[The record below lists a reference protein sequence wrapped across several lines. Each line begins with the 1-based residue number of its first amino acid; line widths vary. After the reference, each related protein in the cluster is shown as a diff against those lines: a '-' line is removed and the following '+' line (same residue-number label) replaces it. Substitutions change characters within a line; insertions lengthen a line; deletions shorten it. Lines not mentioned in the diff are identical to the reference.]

1 MKKLA
6 KANGV
11 AEKTTMNIN
20 GNLAIDIN
28 EDILFDYPTGVEKVE
43 KEIKTNPK
51 VLYKITKRA
60 IDIIGAIIGI
70 ILLIPTTILI
80 YIARKILKEDQGPLF
95 YEQLRYGKNGKI
107 FRLYK
112 FRSMCINADKKL
124 KEYLDNNEDAKNEFE
139 KTHKLQKDPRI
150 TKLGNFLRKTSL
162 DELPQFWNV
171 LKGDMSLI
179 GPRPERPLFVEKF
192 KEEIPRYMIKHQ
204 VRPGITG
211 WAQVNGFRGD
221 TSIRSRIEHD
231 LYYIENW
238 SLGLDIKILFLTFF
252 KGFVNKNAY

>member
-1 MKKLA
+1 MKRLA

-28 EDILFDYPTGVEKVE
+28 EDILFDYPTGVDKVE
-43 KEIKTNPK
+43 KEIKTNKK

-70 ILLIPTTILI
+70 ILLIPTIILV

-95 YEQLRYGKNGKI
+95 YKQLRYGKDGKI

-162 DELPQFWNV
+162 DELPQMINI
-171 LKGDMSLI
+171 LKGEMSFV
-179 GPRPERPLFVEKF
+179 GPRPVISEEVEEYGVNKDKF
-192 KEEIPRYMIKHQ
+192 LS
-204 VRPGITG
+204 VTPGLTG
-211 WAQVNGFRGD
+211 YWQVNG
-221 TSIRSRIEHD
+221 RSNTTYEERMLME
-231 LYYIENW
+231 LYYVENC
-238 SLGLDIKILFLTFF
+238 SLWLDTKIFF
-252 KGFVNKNAY
+252 KTFITVFKKEGAI

>member
-1 MKKLA
+1 MKRLA

-28 EDILFDYPTGVEKVE
+28 EDILFDYPTGVDKVE
-43 KEIKTNPK
+43 KEIKTNKK

-70 ILLIPTTILI
+70 ILLIPTIILV

-95 YEQLRYGKNGKI
+95 YKQLRYGKNGKI

-162 DELPQFWNV
+162 DELPQMMNI
-171 LKGDMSLI
+171 LKGEMSFV
-179 GPRPERPLFVEKF
+179 GPRPVISEEVEEYGVNKDKF
-192 KEEIPRYMIKHQ
+192 LS
-204 VRPGITG
+204 VTPGLTG
-211 WAQVNGFRGD
+211 YWQVNG
-221 TSIRSRIEHD
+221 RSNTTYEERMLME
-231 LYYIENW
+231 LYYVENC
-238 SLGLDIKILFLTFF
+238 SLWLDTKIFF
-252 KGFVNKNAY
+252 KTFITVFKKEGAI

>member
-1 MKKLA
+1 MKRLA

-28 EDILFDYPTGVEKVE
+28 EDILFDYPTGVDKVE
-43 KEIKTNPK
+43 KEIKTNKK

-70 ILLIPTTILI
+70 ILLIPTIILV

-162 DELPQFWNV
+162 DELPQMINI
-171 LKGDMSLI
+171 LKGEMSFV
-179 GPRPERPLFVEKF
+179 GPRPVISEEVEEYGVNKDKF
-192 KEEIPRYMIKHQ
+192 LS
-204 VRPGITG
+204 VTPGLTG
-211 WAQVNGFRGD
+211 YWQVNG
-221 TSIRSRIEHD
+221 RSNTTYEERMLME
-231 LYYIENW
+231 LYYVENC
-238 SLGLDIKILFLTFF
+238 SLWLDTKIFF
-252 KGFVNKNAY
+252 KTFITVFKKEGAV

>member
-1 MKKLA
+1 MKRLA

-28 EDILFDYPTGVEKVE
+28 EDILFDYPTGVDKVE
-43 KEIKTNPK
+43 KEIKTNKK

-60 IDIIGAIIGI
+60 IAIIGAIIGI
-70 ILLIPTTILI
+70 ILLIPTIILV

-95 YEQLRYGKNGKI
+95 YKQLRYGKNGKI

-162 DELPQFWNV
+162 DELPQMINI
-171 LKGDMSLI
+171 LKGEMSFV
-179 GPRPERPLFVEKF
+179 GPRPVISEEVEEYGVNKDKF
-192 KEEIPRYMIKHQ
+192 LS
-204 VRPGITG
+204 VTPGLTG
-211 WAQVNGFRGD
+211 YWQVNG
-221 TSIRSRIEHD
+221 RSNTTYEERMLME
-231 LYYIENW
+231 LYYVENC
-238 SLGLDIKILFLTFF
+238 SLWLDTKIFF
-252 KGFVNKNAY
+252 KTFITVFKKEGTV